1 MTQFFRRE
9 RDYFSRRLF
18 RQTIS
23 RRETTSIYRSFDDN
37 DTIHATSHAK
47 PPRFVLN
54 RYLMNLQR
62 ALKRLDRFAK
72 HRLTTD
78 LRRIAAICKR

>member
-1 MTQFFRRE
+1 MTRKFFRRE
-9 RDYFSRRLF
+9 RDYLSRRLF
-18 RQTIS
+18 RQTIRVAKQ
-23 RRETTSIYRSFDDN
+23 RRSIDRPTTMTRS
-37 DTIHATSHAK
+37 TSHAK

-62 ALKRLDRFAK
+62 VLKRLDRFAK